1 MLDLFSVPVFVVVF
15 RETLETAI
23 IVSVLL
29 AFLKQTLD
37 GSQRDA
43 GIYKTLRTQVWLGT
57 ALGLALCLIGSGVF
71 SLISAII
78 ITIMGGALLRVGKM
92 EDKWRTKLAKAIETP
107 VTAQGKR
114 AWLVNLFEKY
124 AMFVLPFIT
133 VLREGIEGIVFVA
146 GVSFSA
152 PASAVPL
159 PVIMG
164 LMLGGLVGYALYRGG
179 SSAKLQY
186 FLVASTCLLY
196 LVAAGLFSRAIW
208 LFEQQQWNKI
218 VGGDAAELGDGPG
231 SYDIDRSIWH
241 VNVSSL
247 QSLANPTDNPV
258 L

>member
-1 MLDLFSVPVFVVVF
+1 
-15 RETLETAI
+15 
-23 IVSVLL
+23 
-29 AFLKQTLD
+29 
-37 GSQRDA
+37 
-43 GIYKTLRTQVWLGT
+43 
-57 ALGLALCLIGSGVF
+57 VF

-92 EDKWRTKLAKAIETP
+92 EDKWKAKLAKAIETP

-164 LMLGGLVGYALYRGG
+164 LMLGGLVGYALYR
-179 SSAKLQY
+179 
-186 FLVASTCLLY
+186 
-196 LVAAGLFSRAIW
+196 
-208 LFEQQQWNKI
+208 
-218 VGGDAAELGDGPG
+218 
-231 SYDIDRSIWH
+231 
-241 VNVSSL
+241 
-247 QSLANPTDNPV
+247 
-258 L
+258 